1 MDELST
7 TDLLSPTIAMKIP
20 QWVAPAVEVL
30 LGIYSVE
37 SYAQSDPRVRE
48 HNTVD

>member
-1 MDELST
+1 MLEAV
-7 TDLLSPTIAMKIP
+7 IAIGIP

-30 LGIYSVE
+30 LGIYFVE
-37 SYAQSDPRVRE
+37 GKAQSDPRVRE